1 MVNKKSKIYV
11 AGHRGL
17 VGSSILRKLK
27 EKNYTNIIVKTKKEL
42 DLTNKNK
49 VFNFLKK
56 EKPEFIFLAAA
67 KVGGIYSNSKYK
79 ADFIYENLSIQL
91 NLINSAYL
99 CGIKNLIFLG
109 SSCVYPKNCK
119 QPIKEKYLMSGDLE
133 KTNDAYAIAKIAGI
147 KMCESYNYQFKT
159 NYKCLMPTNTF
170 GPNDNYDN
178 LNSHFFPALIK
189 KCHEIKIKNKKTLL
203 LWGNGKAR
211 REVIY
216 VDDIADACI
225 YFMNKKFQENI
236 LNIGT
241 GRDYTIKEYAKKIL
255 SIIFPEKKID
265 IKYDNSKPNGVK
277 RKILDVSLA
286 KKYGWESKCD
296 LEDSIIKTYNDFKK
310 YNKKLSK
317 TYNKR

>member
-99 CGIKNLIFLG
+99 CGIKNLI
-109 SSCVYPKNCK
+109 
-119 QPIKEKYLMSGDLE
+119 
-133 KTNDAYAIAKIAGI
+133 
-147 KMCESYNYQFKT
+147 
-159 NYKCLMPTNTF
+159 
-170 GPNDNYDN
+170 
-178 LNSHFFPALIK
+178 
-189 KCHEIKIKNKKTLL
+189 
-203 LWGNGKAR
+203 
-211 REVIY
+211 
-216 VDDIADACI
+216 
-225 YFMNKKFQENI
+225 
-236 LNIGT
+236 
-241 GRDYTIKEYAKKIL
+241 
-255 SIIFPEKKID
+255 
-265 IKYDNSKPNGVK
+265 
-277 RKILDVSLA
+277 
-286 KKYGWESKCD
+286 
-296 LEDSIIKTYNDFKK
+296 
-310 YNKKLSK
+310 
-317 TYNKR
+317 